1 MYVVTLSFFLF
12 NDTSTPEIYTY
23 GHTLSLHDALPISA
37 HHVGYHLISAGRP
50 ALEQALGFRLGRRRR
65 LLRFMLQRPTAV
77 YFALLALL
85 LVPPLLAIGC
95 WLTQQMV
102 PVALSVTICALLI
115 VPLLGLAVP
124 LLHGLVTWRL
134 PPRPLAKPD

>member
-1 MYVVTLSFFLF
+1 
-12 NDTSTPEIYTY
+12 
-23 GHTLSLHDALPISA
+23 
-37 HHVGYHLISAGRP
+37 
-50 ALEQALGFRLGRRRR
+50 
-65 LLRFMLQRPTAV
+65 MLQRPTAV

-102 PVALSVTICALLI
+102 PVALSVTICALII

-124 LLHGLVTWRL
+124 LLNGLVTWRL
-134 PPRPLAKPD
+134 PPRQLAKLDYREGIAPVHRTVVVVPVLLAGPADVERVLERLEVNYLNNEDQQLVRSEEQTSELQSLMRISYAVLCL